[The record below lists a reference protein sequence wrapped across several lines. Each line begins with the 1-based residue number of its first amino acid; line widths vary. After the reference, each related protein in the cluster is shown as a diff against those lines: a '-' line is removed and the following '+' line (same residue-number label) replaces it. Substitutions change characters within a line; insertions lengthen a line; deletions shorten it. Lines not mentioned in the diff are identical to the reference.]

1 MTSLLTPFKIGIV
14 PVDPPLVLAPMAGLT
29 DVTFRRVVRSAGPV
43 GLVVSEIVSAEGLT
57 RGNMEAGDFLAI
69 GPGEHPISL
78 QISGSNPATMAEA
91 ARICEQQ
98 GADIVD
104 INMGCPV
111 PKVTKGFCGAALMRD
126 PSRAAAVAEAVVKA
140 VKIPVTAK
148 MRLGWNERQLTFIEV
163 AKLLEEAGV
172 SGLCLHARTREQ
184 GYKGKA
190 AWFRIAELKSAVK
203 LPVIGNGDVES
214 PHDVFRMFAETGCD
228 GVMIGRVAVKN
239 PWIFR
244 QAAELAE
251 TGTFRAPSV
260 DERIA
265 LIRCHFGEIIATSR
279 QGLALHRM
287 KTFLGKYTRGLEGAS
302 ALRLAINESKTEA
315 AMADAFEA
323 WASSVQPAAPGQDR
337 QEIPGRPGPAV

>member
-1 MTSLLTPFKIGIV
+1 MISSLQSFKIG
-14 PVDPPLVLAPMAGLT
+14 PVTISPPLALAPMAGLT
-29 DVTFRRVVRSAGPV
+29 DVTFRRVVRSVGGA

-57 RGNMEAGDFLAI
+57 RGNMEAGEFLAI

-91 ARICEQQ
+91 AKICEQR

-126 PSRAAAVAEAVVKA
+126 PVRAAAVAEAVVKA
-140 VKIPVTAK
+140 VKVPVTAK
-148 MRLGWNERQLTFIEV
+148 MRLGWNEHQLTFIEV

-190 AWFRIAELKSAVK
+190 TWSRIAELKAAVS
-203 LPVIGNGDVES
+203 LPVIGNGDVEN

-228 GVMIGRVAVKN
+228 GVMIGRAAVKN

-244 QAAELAE
+244 QAVEMAE
-251 TGTFRAPSV
+251 TGAFQAPSV
-260 DERIA
+260 EERIA
-265 LIRCHFGEIIATSR
+265 LIRCHFDEILATSR

-287 KTFLGKYTRGLEGAS
+287 KTFLGKYTRGLSGAN
-302 ALRLAINESKTEA
+302 ALRFAINESKTEQ
-315 AMADAFEA
+315 AMLEAFNSWAEA
-323 WASSVQPAAPGQDR
+323 
-337 QEIPGRPGPAV
+337 RPQ